1 MKLISKKNLKR
12 NAGILAAAAIFCG
25 TALGNDI
32 QPVFY
37 SQAEAAAVTAKT
49 STTKSAQTAGAKS
62 STAKTT
68 ANVLSGVRLGHSSAR
83 DRVVFDLTAK
93 PKAYNVVSSQDGKTL
108 TVNLTGVEMPAVQPT
123 VKSRL
128 IKGIV
133 ISKTATG
140 IKAVIT
146 LSEKGIFSINSMANP
161 YRVFLDVTE
170 EEKLTVT
177 QPADGMTLSTYITHT
192 SAGRLMGWFL
202 DVDLTK
208 LKLSIA
214 LGNGSIAG
222 GRERVSRISDDLQ
235 AMAAINGGYF
245 ASDSS
250 LIGATRIDGVTA
262 GTVYYTRTSLGI
274 MQDGTLRI
282 APVNYSGVVSINK
295 HTWPVGGVDCERGA
309 DSAVVYNSYFG
320 STTGTNEYGKEYIV
334 RNGKVT
340 AMGVGNSPI
349 PQDGYVISVHG
360 SAMEAFKDA
369 KVGDTAEFYEDYGV
383 RLNDAPDI
391 LGAGPKLLTNGMVDV
406 TADSEQFPSDIRVG
420 RAPRTAIGI
429 TKEGHALLAVI
440 DGRSEASVGVTL
452 TELARYMKQF
462 GAVEAMNLDGGGSSE
477 MVLGGNILNN
487 PSDGGER
494 PVGSAIIVTK
504 K

>member
-1 MKLISKKNLKR
+1 MKIISRKLLKKE
-12 NAGILAAAAIFCG
+12 AGILAAAMIFCG
-25 TALGNDI
+25 TGLGNDI
-32 QPVFY
+32 KPIYYTV
-37 SQAEAAAVTAKT
+37 AEAAAVTSKT
-49 STTKSAQTAGAKS
+49 NTDGKTAQPAVKKNTTPTL
-62 STAKTT
+62 T
-68 ANVLSGVRLGHSSAR
+68 GVRLGHSSSR

-93 PKAYNVVSSQDGKTL
+93 AKAYNVVSSQDGKTL
-108 TVNLTGVEMPAVQPT
+108 TVNLTGVEMPASQPAI
-123 VKSRL
+123 KSRL

-133 ISKTATG
+133 VSKTATG

-161 YRVFLDVTE
+161 DRVFIDITE
-170 EEKLTVT
+170 EEKLVVT
-177 QPADGMTLSTYITHT
+177 QPADGLTLSTYVTHT
-192 SAGRLMGWFL
+192 SAGRLKGWFL

-208 LKLSIA
+208 LKLSVA

-222 GRERVSRISDDLQ
+222 GRERLSNISDDLQ

-245 ASDSS
+245 ASDGS
-250 LIGATRIDGVTA
+250 LIGATRIDGVTT

-282 APVNYSGVVSINK
+282 APVDYSGVVSINQ

-340 AMGVGNSPI
+340 AIGVGNSPI
-349 PQDGYVISVHG
+349 PQDGYVISLHG

-406 TADSEQFPSDIRVG
+406 TADAEQFPSDIRVG

-440 DGRSEASVGVTL
+440 DGRSEDSVGVTL

-477 MVLGGNILNN
+477 MVLGGSILNS

-494 PVGSAIIVTK
+494 PVGSALIVTAN
-504 K
+504 